1 VFSYEAGGDCKLY
14 KLDHIVHFVSS
25 PEEAME
31 QLETQG
37 LHVVAGGKHE
47 QWGTYNALCY
57 FDSAYIELIGIYD
70 REKFLEASTVPFSLH
85 ETYAKNYYENGLT
98 RVALSTTTI
107 EEDAKKFQQA
117 GFKVIGPER
126 FSRTRPDG
134 SVVSWQL
141 LHVGSEDLQIDLPF
155 FIQWDQ
161 PEQQLQ
167 SLRTIQNHPA
177 GPIKIEEV
185 SFVVSNFNTAHAL
198 LELYH
203 FEHTQMTNSKL
214 KADVLKIHTPTGTLA
229 FYCPI
234 DEGDVW
240 NMLMERGQSICSI
253 VLAGAIESKV
263 LHVENA
269 NYVFQ

>member
-1 VFSYEAGGDCKLY
+1 MY

-25 PEEAME
+25 PKKAME
-31 QLETQG
+31 QLKKQG
-37 LHVVAGGKHE
+37 LHVVEGGQHE

-57 FDSAYIELIGIYD
+57 FNSAYIELIGIYD
-70 REKFLEASTVPFSLH
+70 HEIFKEASSVPFSLH
-85 ETYAKNYYENGLT
+85 ETYVKNHYEDGLT

-107 EEDAKKFQQA
+107 DEDAKKFKQM

-134 SVVSWQL
+134 SSVSWRL
-141 LHVGSEDLQIDLPF
+141 LYVGSKDLQIDLPF

-161 PEQQLQ
+161 PEQQRLQ
-167 SLRTIQNHPA
+167 DLKSIGTIQNHLA

-185 SFVVSNFNTAHAL
+185 SFVVSNFNTARVL
-198 LELYH
+198 LELCD
-203 FEHTQMTNSKL
+203 FETTQMTDSNL
-214 KADVLKIHTPTGTLA
+214 KADVLKIHTSTGTLA
-229 FYCPI
+229 FYCPT

-240 NMLMERGQSICSI
+240 NMLLERGQSICSI
-253 VLAGAIESKV
+253 VLTGAVESKV
-263 LHVENA
+263 LQFENA